1 MLYEIIMAS
10 QTNILTGITFSLF
23 CRVKKMPMFMLKV
36 IFKKLASFSLD
47 FFVLFTFLVASL
59 FFKKKNDT

>member
-1 MLYEIIMAS
+1 
-10 QTNILTGITFSLF
+10 
-23 CRVKKMPMFMLKV
+23 MLKV